1 METKEELEKM
11 INSINTV
18 LVSDRVKLDQNVF
31 IERHLPTIIKNG
43 NLPTK
48 EIQAELVK
56 LAGNDIKVIDLI
68 NENGEVTISLPPAIG
83 SSKTISNQSG
93 KLANLNRTFSDMAES
108 MRMGNSEAAQQKLK
122 TVLTENKK
130 DIVDALSENPWD
142 KVVSHFNKDGKIK
155 TTQQHNKKET
165 ISFDYD

>member
-1 METKEELEKM
+1 METKEELEK
-11 INSINTV
+11 IISSINTV

-31 IERHLPTIIKNG
+31 IERHLPTIVKNG

-48 EIQAELVK
+48 DIQAELIK

-68 NENGEVTISLPPAIG
+68 DENGKVTISLPPAIG
-83 SSKTISNQSG
+83 SSKTISNQGG
-93 KLANLNRTFSDMAES
+93 KLSGLNRTFSDLAES
-108 MRMGNSEAAQQKLK
+108 IRMGNTEAAQQKLK

-130 DIVDALSENPWD
+130 DIIEAISENPWERI
-142 KVVSHFNKDGKIK
+142 VSHFNKDGKIK
-155 TTQQHNKKET
+155 QTHPHKKET